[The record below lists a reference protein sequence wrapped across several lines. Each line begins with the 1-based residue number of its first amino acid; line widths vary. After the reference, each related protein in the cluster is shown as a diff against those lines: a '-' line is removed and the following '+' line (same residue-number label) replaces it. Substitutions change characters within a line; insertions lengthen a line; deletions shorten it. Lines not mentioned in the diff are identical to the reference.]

1 MTDQESERMGDLYFE
16 DFFVGRKF
24 TTDSVEVS
32 EAEIVEFAQRFAPLP
47 YHTDP
52 EASKATMYGGVIAA
66 GYHTAAITFGLWIET
81 GAFRA
86 CGLGSPG
93 VDKLRWLKPVRPGD
107 TLHVVVE
114 VIESSPA
121 PTPGGRDA
129 IRLKYDTI
137 NQNEET
143 VMTLTSLHFVKR
155 RPA

>member
-1 MTDQESERMGDLYFE
+1 MDDLYFE
-16 DFFVGRKF
+16 DFTVGRTF
-24 TTDSVEVS
+24 TTGTAGVTED
-32 EAEIVEFAQRFAPLP
+32 EIIGFAKRFAPLP

-121 PTPGGRDA
+121 QAPGGRDA
-129 IRLKYDTI
+129 IRLKYDTV
-137 NQNEET
+137 NQKGET

-155 RPA
+155 RPAAD